1 MRTPFLVLI
10 GLLIS
15 YSFSTAQTS
24 AVTSTGDEVILY
36 EDGTWKYADGKLPS
50 EEEIPVNSKKFKKDK
65 SSTFLIESS
74 RVDLGFYINPKKWS
88 FNKDSDINSE
98 AEYELRLKDGDL
110 YGMIISEK
118 FEMPLTTL
126 RDLAV
131 ENGRKVAPDLRIVNE
146 EYRTV
151 NGLKVLWLRM
161 DGSMQGIKFSYY
173 GYYYSGEEG
182 TVQFITYTAQNM
194 LEDYRNDC
202 ETLLNGFVKTSK

>member
-151 NGLKVLWLRM
+151 NGLKFFGFEWMDLCRGLSSHTTDTTILGKRVLCSSSHTPHR
-161 DGSMQGIKFSYY
+161 I
-173 GYYYSGEEG
+173 
-182 TVQFITYTAQNM
+182 
-194 LEDYRNDC
+194 C
-202 ETLLNGFVKTSK
+202 